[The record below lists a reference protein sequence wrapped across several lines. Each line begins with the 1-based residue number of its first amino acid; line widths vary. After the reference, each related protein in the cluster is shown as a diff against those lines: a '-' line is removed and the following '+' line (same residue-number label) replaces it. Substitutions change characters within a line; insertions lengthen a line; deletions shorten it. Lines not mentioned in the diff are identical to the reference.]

1 MNEKSDTSDM
11 NEDIQKNAEEGQLPQ
26 EENAKGSSPG
36 LSQSENKDT
45 SSKEA
50 GKEMDYSSGEE
61 SDEDLGTRR
70 KKRAQILSDSSDDEN
85 DESLRN
91 SILAPVENHEELSND
106 KSSEQS
112 DTAGNEDSNEE
123 EKVDKSEALQDEDS
137 NSNSEDSANI
147 EKSKKKTK
155 TGKESLTEELEE
167 NHELIESRDE
177 EIGLAKKKKRVQIL
191 SDNSD
196 DENDITMK
204 SSILAPGE
212 NLEEP
217 SNDKSSDQNNES
229 DGSADITEARYRKL
243 KFLCDDD
250 SSEEEN
256 NKEETED
263 NQLQS
268 LPDEDSLSIS
278 GNVEDIGKS
287 KKKKKTKSTKKE
299 RRTEISDEN
308 NELSENSDEEFSEE
322 VQKKGKRKSKK
333 PDKPKKPSKKE
344 RDEVFSMMQRNA
356 REETIEIPYNKP
368 EQYDLKEFLSRLQQN
383 KVELPI
389 DKKLAKKTGKLGAL
403 KREKIVPDEDLVKT
417 NEIQEVHQIDQIQK
431 PEIAKEDQLSEQLTE
446 SESIADKDE
455 IDQLVAG
462 TSKETALEPLEPIQI
477 PKDENNV
484 KRLILHGDPNSVID
498 LESGLVVPKTK
509 SKEVLLIEKCLSQN
523 AKPHGVAKPEI
534 KVENSP
540 GVAYKNL
547 MESLSKELLRKKRE
561 QMQKYIEE
569 QEKSKIVNMANNIDD
584 EAEFASDFDEDENE
598 KDDEDNNDGEDGKE
612 DLCNENSELREDNEL
627 NEDETEEHDK
637 NEVNEEESEDE
648 NEAND
653 EDSDSEDQSSE
664 RKKKLRKRIVV
675 MDGED
680 SDDEQLKDDH
690 GEEMVLPMIPNEN
703 ILLPSLEHNTSV
715 TESQMEKDEMELFNL
730 CTGNFE
736 TQAPPQSINLSD
748 TGLDKSIEEC
758 AKTHEVENEIS
769 AVPNFESS
777 DEEKTSQGVPVKKK
791 CRKPRVYLSDDEEP
805 QQKDDEEFSKETE
818 DRHQES
824 EEESSK
830 EAEHEEL
837 SEVAE
842 ISDQEECE
850 DAENIAYDSEENEI
864 DTTAVSALPT
874 KPKIKVSDFMESEAE
889 LSESEWGSADEDER
903 DLNKFEAEL
912 GDEDQFD
919 QAQLQ
924 SELERIHMKKL
935 LDQDAREVKMVKNLV
950 LHEEEREG
958 MTRERT
964 FRWLHVDND
973 FNLNGD
979 NQDNQLDE
987 TRESDDENEEEWRK
1001 IRHERNVM
1009 LKEKL
1014 QGGLTNL
1021 FETKN
1026 VTILK
1031 PSIPEH
1037 PKEVKAPTFLVPDRE
1052 ILNKKSLL
1060 LQDEEYLARL
1070 AALTSKTSDTLVN
1083 GATEKGSFV
1092 FRQLARQEEDP
1103 EPSAGKRKP
1112 ENALAPVKGKKRKKT
1127 SIYG

>member
-1 MNEKSDTSDM
+1 MKIM
-11 NEDIQKNAEEGQLPQ
+11 
-26 EENAKGSSPG
+26 
-36 LSQSENKDT
+36 
-45 SSKEA
+45 
-50 GKEMDYSSGEE
+50 
-61 SDEDLGTRR
+61 
-70 KKRAQILSDSSDDEN
+70 
-85 DESLRN
+85 
-91 SILAPVENHEELSND
+91 
-106 KSSEQS
+106 
-112 DTAGNEDSNEE
+112 
-123 EKVDKSEALQDEDS
+123 
-137 NSNSEDSANI
+137 
-147 EKSKKKTK
+147 
-155 TGKESLTEELEE
+155 
-167 NHELIESRDE
+167 SRD
-177 EIGLAKKKKRVQIL
+177 L
-191 SDNSD
+191 D
-196 DENDITMK
+196 
-204 SSILAPGE
+204 
-212 NLEEP
+212 
-217 SNDKSSDQNNES
+217 
-229 DGSADITEARYRKL
+229 
-243 KFLCDDD
+243 
-250 SSEEEN
+250 
-256 NKEETED
+256 
-263 NQLQS
+263 
-268 LPDEDSLSIS
+268 
-278 GNVEDIGKS
+278 
-287 KKKKKTKSTKKE
+287 
-299 RRTEISDEN
+299 
-308 NELSENSDEEFSEE
+308 FS
-322 VQKKGKRKSKK
+322 V
-333 PDKPKKPSKKE
+333 
-344 RDEVFSMMQRNA
+344 
-356 REETIEIPYNKP
+356 
-368 EQYDLKEFLSRLQQN
+368 
-383 KVELPI
+383 
-389 DKKLAKKTGKLGAL
+389 
-403 KREKIVPDEDLVKT
+403 
-417 NEIQEVHQIDQIQK
+417 
-431 PEIAKEDQLSEQLTE
+431 
-446 SESIADKDE
+446 
-455 IDQLVAG
+455 
-462 TSKETALEPLEPIQI
+462 
-477 PKDENNV
+477 
-484 KRLILHGDPNSVID
+484 ILHGDPNSVID
-498 LESGLVVPKTK
+498 LESGLAVPKTK

-523 AKPHGVAKPEI
+523 AKPHGVAKPEL

-612 DLCNENSELREDNEL
+612 DLCNENAELREDNEL
-627 NEDETEEHDK
+627 NEEETKEHDK
-637 NEVNEEESEDE
+637 NEVNEEGSEDE

-653 EDSDSEDQSSE
+653 EDSDTEDQSSE

-680 SDDEQLKDDH
+680 SDDEQLKDGDH
-690 GEEMVLPMIPNEN
+690 GEEMALPMIPNEN

-777 DEEKTSQGVPVKKK
+777 DEEKTSQGIPVKKK

-805 QQKDDEEFSKETE
+805 QQKDDKEFSKETE
-818 DRHQES
+818 DQQQES

-864 DTTAVSALPT
+864 DATAASVLPT